1 MKFIQFEHEMLP
13 RILLPLLGGL
23 FALAALQS
31 AARAEPAPGGTAG
44 TSFVVSATDG
54 YGVNECIT
62 SGDDCAKIVA
72 DAWCEAHGLGGAK
85 NFGPAS
91 DITGA
96 IVRTS
101 ANSKTSASATKAAA
115 VKPVREDDVYISC
128 GE

>member
-23 FALAALQS
+23 LALAALQS
-31 AARAEPAPGGTAG
+31 AARAEPTPTRAGGA
-44 TSFVVSATDG
+44 SFIVSAADG
-54 YGVNECIT
+54 YGVNDCIK

-72 DAWCEAHGLGGAK
+72 DAWCQAHGLGGAK
-85 NFGPAS
+85 HFGPAS

-96 IVRTS
+96 I
-101 ANSKTSASATKAAA
+101 AKTAMKSAA
-115 VKPVREDDVYISC
+115 VKPVREDDVYIAC

>member
-1 MKFIQFEHEMLP
+1 MKFIRFEHEMLP

-31 AARAEPAPGGTAG
+31 AARAEPTPAGPGG

-62 SGDDCAKIVA
+62 SGDDCARIVA
-72 DAWCEAHGLGGAK
+72 DAWCQAHGLGGAK
-85 NFGPAS
+85 TFGPAS
-91 DITGA
+91 DITSA

-101 ANSKTSASATKAAA
+101 VKTAA

>member
-23 FALAALQS
+23 FALGALQS
-31 AARAEPAPGGTAG
+31 AARAEPAPAGIGG
-44 TSFVVSATDG
+44 TSFVVSAADG
-54 YGVNECIT
+54 YGVNDCIR

-72 DAWCEAHGLGGAK
+72 DAWCQAHGLGGAK
-85 NFGPAS
+85 HFGPAS

-96 IVRTS
+96 IARTS
-101 ANSKTSASATKAAA
+101 VKAAA

>member
-31 AARAEPAPGGTAG
+31 AARAEPARAGGA
-44 TSFVVSATDG
+44 SFVVSAADG
-54 YGVNECIT
+54 YGVNECIK

-96 IVRTS
+96 I
-101 ANSKTSASATKAAA
+101 AKTAVKAAA

>member
-1 MKFIQFEHEMLP
+1 MKFIRFEHEMAP

-31 AARAEPAPGGTAG
+31 AARAEPTPAGPGGTR
-44 TSFVVSATDG
+44 FVVSAADG
-54 YGVNECIT
+54 YGVNDCIK

-72 DAWCEAHGLGGAK
+72 DAWCQAHGLGGAK

-96 IVRTS
+96 IARTS
-101 ANSKTSASATKAAA
+101 VKTVA
-115 VKPVREDDVYISC
+115 VKSVREDDVYIAC

>member
-1 MKFIQFEHEMLP
+1 MNFIQFEHEMLP
-13 RILLPLLGGL
+13 RIILPLLGGL
-23 FALAALQS
+23 LALAALQS
-31 AARAEPAPGGTAG
+31 AARAEPIPAGAGGA
-44 TSFVVSATDG
+44 SFVVSAADG
-54 YGVNECIT
+54 YGVNDCIK

-96 IVRTS
+96 IV
-101 ANSKTSASATKAAA
+101 KTSAGKISARITAS
-115 VKPVREDDVYISC
+115 VMPLREDDVYISC

>member
-31 AARAEPAPGGTAG
+31 AARAKPARAGGA
-44 TSFVVSATDG
+44 SFVVSAADG
-54 YGVNECIT
+54 YGVNECIK

-85 NFGPAS
+85 TFGPAS

-96 IVRTS
+96 I
-101 ANSKTSASATKAAA
+101 SKTSVQTASVKTAA

>member
-23 FALAALQS
+23 LAFAALQS
-31 AARAEPAPGGTAG
+31 AARAEPTPAGTGGTR
-44 TSFVVSATDG
+44 FVVSAADG
-54 YGVNECIT
+54 YGVNDCIK

-72 DAWCEAHGLGGAK
+72 DAWCEAHGLGVAK

-96 IVRTS
+96 IV
-101 ANSKTSASATKAAA
+101 KTSASKISARITAN
-115 VKPVREDDVYISC
+115 VKPLREDDVYISC

>member
-1 MKFIQFEHEMLP
+1 MKFIRFEHEMLP

-23 FALAALQS
+23 FVLAALQS
-31 AARAEPAPGGTAG
+31 AARAEPTPTRAGGA
-44 TSFVVSATDG
+44 SFVVSAADG
-54 YGVNECIT
+54 YGVNDCIK

-72 DAWCEAHGLGGAK
+72 DAWCEAHGLGSAQMY
-85 NFGPAS
+85 GPAS

-96 IVRTS
+96 I
-101 ANSKTSASATKAAA
+101 SKTSVKAAA